1 MRVNDDDRIGIVR
14 IHERLQTSAPA
25 MATLILSFEERQK
38 SRQRAR
44 LESGEEVGLNLP
56 HGTVLRGGDRL
67 RADDG
72 RVIEV
77 RAAPEPVS
85 TAASVD
91 PIQLARAAYHLGNRH
106 VAVQIGAGW
115 VRYLRDHVLDG
126 MVRALGMTLRQE
138 IIPFEPEAGAY
149 QRHTHTPSAPHS
161 HHG

>member
-1 MRVNDDDRIGIVR
+1 MVR
-14 IHERLQTSAPA
+14 IHERLQTPAPA
-25 MATLILSFEERQK
+25 VAALILTFDQRQK

-44 LESGEEVGLNLP
+44 LDNGEEVGLNLP

-67 RADDG
+67 RADDS

-85 TAASVD
+85 TAASLD
-91 PIQLARAAYHLGNRH
+91 PIRLARAAYHLGNRH

-126 MVRALGMTLRQE
+126 MVRVLGLTLTQE
-138 IIPFEPEAGAY
+138 IRPFEPEAGAY
-149 QRHTHTPSAPHS
+149 QSHPHTPSAPHS

>member
-1 MRVNDDDRIGIVR
+1 MVRVQ
-14 IHERLQTSAPA
+14 ERLQTSAPA
-25 MATLILSFEERQK
+25 MAALILSFDQRQK

-44 LESGEEVGLNLP
+44 LDNGEEVGLNLP

-91 PIQLARAAYHLGNRH
+91 PIRLARAAYHLGNRH
-106 VAVQIGAGW
+106 VAVQIGGGW
-115 VRYLRDHVLDG
+115 VRYLQDHVLDD
-126 MVRALGMTLRQE
+126 MVRALGLALTQE

-149 QRHTHTPSAPHS
+149 QSHTHAPSVPQNL
-161 HHG
+161 